1 MAHTAYAPF
10 VCQNNTRNNFKMNVN
25 RLQCERQ
32 DSLASWFVR
41 GTALKISD
49 VLLENYFS
57 VKTLS

>member
-1 MAHTAYAPF
+1 MAHTAYTPF

-25 RLQCERQ
+25 RLQYERQ

-49 VLLENYFS
+49 VLLEKYFS
-57 VKTLS
+57 V